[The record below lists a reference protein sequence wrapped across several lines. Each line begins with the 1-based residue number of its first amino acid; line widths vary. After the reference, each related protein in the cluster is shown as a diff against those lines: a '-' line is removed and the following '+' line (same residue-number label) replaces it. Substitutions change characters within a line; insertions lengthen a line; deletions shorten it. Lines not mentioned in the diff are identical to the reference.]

1 MQRLRTLY
9 ILFGIICASSAIVY
23 AQAVSATLL
32 GTVTDASGGVVP
44 NAKVTAT
51 EVNTSTNRSGVT
63 NESGNYSFSNL
74 PPGRYS
80 VTVEATGFKK
90 ETRSAVDVLVDTTT
104 RVDIQL
110 VPGAITET
118 VEVTGAAPTLQTD
131 RADTSM
137 QIATVQTANLPL
149 GTNRNFQSLLNLV
162 PGTTPAS
169 YQHSAFFNAANSLQ
183 TEVDGQMRM
192 GNSYQI
198 EGIDDN
204 ERTGLLQIYVPP
216 IEAIDTVDVAT
227 SNFEAE
233 LGRATGANTNVVI
246 KSGTNQLHGA
256 AYEFLRNNDF
266 NARNFF
272 DKSIGH
278 LAYNYIGGNL
288 GGPIRKNKIFIFGDY
303 LKVYDH
309 EANTNT
315 GTIPPAPWRT
325 GDFSAQS
332 NVIYDPA
339 TGNPDGTGRQPFPGG
354 IVPAN
359 RINPI
364 SAKILALVPLP
375 NQQFNNAAPSSNYF
389 ALLPKTDDTDSFDVK
404 IDDNLSDTGRLSGR
418 FSYARPTIT
427 QAPVFGQAGGFA
439 QGAFQG
445 NGIQKTYSTGINY
458 DRIFS
463 PTLIAEF
470 RIGVAHY
477 HNDALPTDYGTAAA
491 TELGIPGAN
500 IDQWTSGMP
509 SMNIGGFSSPL
520 VGYSASLPW
529 RRAEVN
535 GDLANTWTKTRGNH
549 TIKFGLDY
557 RRIRDDLLQT
567 QTVNPR
573 GQWNFG
579 ANQTSLNPGPG
590 GTQPKTGPAND
601 LASFL
606 LDVPSFAGRDLAA
619 GYFPALRGNELFLF
633 AQDKWQAT
641 QKLTVDLGLR
651 WELYSPFTPHFPG
664 GFSNYNPNDNTLQI
678 AGIGGVPSD
687 LGVQTRYKNFAPRVG
702 LAYRLT
708 DKTVVRAGFGVSYT
722 PFPDNS
728 YAFNYPVKQNKQ
740 YNAPNSFAAAVL
752 DNGVSPA
759 VFQNGFPAPVFAAI
773 PSTGIIT
780 NPDPNQADFVVP
792 QNFKNPSV
800 QSWNIAVQRAL
811 PGHFTLDVAYV
822 GNHGV
827 DSVVAYNLNLPT
839 TVLGGGNAS
848 KPLNQKFGRTA
859 DTTVYWDGMSS
870 HYNALQ
876 VKLDRRFSNGLAITT
891 AYTWGKGMGY
901 QNGDDGGLWS
911 YYDQQRS
918 YARNS
923 YDRTQT
929 FAQSYVYDL
938 PVGVGKKWLNHG
950 VAARVLGG
958 WQLNGILMAVTGT
971 PLTFGANGG
980 VLNTPGTPQT
990 ADQVGPYQV
999 LGGINVPSQGGSPYF
1014 LQSSFV
1020 QPGGV
1025 RLGTSGRNIVSG
1037 PGYYNLDASIFKIVS
1052 VNEKIKAEIRGESFS
1067 VLNNPHF
1074 SNPDTGVAD
1083 QNYGYITGAGGARS
1097 LQLGVKVSF

>member
-1 MQRLRTLY
+1 MRNVRTTLV
-9 ILFGIICASSAIVY
+9 LSLLGCLCAGTAFS
-23 AQAVSATLL
+23 QAVSATLL
-32 GTVTDASGGVVP
+32 GTVTDTSGAVVP
-44 NAKVTAT
+44 KAKVTVT
-51 EVNTSTNRSGVT
+51 EVSTSTSRTGST
-63 NESGNYSFSNL
+63 NESGNYTFGNL
-74 PPGRYS
+74 APGRYS
-80 VTVEATGFKK
+80 VTVESAGFKK
-90 ETRSAVDVLVDTTT
+90 ETRTAVDALLDTTT
-104 RVDIQL
+104 RVDVQL
-110 VPGAITET
+110 VPGEVTET
-118 VEVTGAAPTLQTD
+118 VEVTAAPAALQTD
-131 RADTSM
+131 RADTSV
-137 QIATVQTANLPL
+137 QIETTQTANLPL

-162 PGTTPAS
+162 PGTTPAT

-183 TEVDGQMRM
+183 TEVDGQMRQ

-216 IEAIDTVDVAT
+216 VEAIQTVDVAT

-233 LGRATGANTNVVI
+233 LGRASGANTNVVL

-256 AYEFLRNNDF
+256 AYEFLRNGNL

-272 DKSIGH
+272 DKTVGH
-278 LAYNYIGGNL
+278 LAYNYVGGNL
-288 GGPIRKNKIFIFGDY
+288 GGPIKKNKIFIFGDY

-315 GTIPPAPWRT
+315 GTIPPPPWRN

-332 NVIYDPA
+332 NQIYDPA
-339 TGNPDGTGRQPFPGG
+339 TGNPDGTGRQVFPGN
-354 IVPAN
+354 IIPAN
-359 RINPI
+359 RINPV
-364 SAKILALVPLP
+364 SAKILALVPQP
-375 NQQFNNAAPSSNYF
+375 NQQFSNSAPSSNYF

-404 IDDNLSDTGRLSGR
+404 LDANLSDKGRLSGR
-418 FSYARPTIT
+418 FSYSRPTIT
-427 QAPVFGQAGGFA
+427 QAPVFGDAGGFA
-439 QGAFQG
+439 QGAFEG

-491 TELGIPGAN
+491 TQLGIPGVN

-509 SMNIGGFSSPL
+509 FMNIGGFSSPM

-535 GDLANTWTKTRGNH
+535 GDIANTWTKTKGNH
-549 TIKFGLDY
+549 TIKFGMDY

-579 ANQTSLNPGPG
+579 VDQTSLNPGAG
-590 GTQPKTGPAND
+590 GTVPKTGPAND

-619 GYFPALRGNELFLF
+619 GYFPAIRGNELFLF

-651 WELYSPFTPHFPG
+651 WELYSPFTPRFAG
-664 GFSNYNPNDNTLQI
+664 GFSNYDPTTNSLQI
-678 AGIGGVPSD
+678 AGIGGVPSN
-687 LGVQTRYKNFAPRVG
+687 LGVETRYKNFAPRLGV
-702 LAYRLT
+702 AYRLT
-708 DKTVVRAGFGVSYT
+708 DKTVIRAGFGVSYT
-722 PFPDNS
+722 PFPDNT
-728 YAFNYPVKQNKQ
+728 YAFNYPVKQNNQ
-740 YNAPNSFAAAVL
+740 YNAPNSYAPAVL
-752 DNGVSPA
+752 DNAGTPST
-759 VFQNGFPAPVFAAI
+759 FQRGFPAPTFAPI
-773 PSTGIIT
+773 PANGIIT
-780 NPDPNQADFVVP
+780 NPDPSQADFVVP
-792 QNFKNPSV
+792 QNFKNPNV
-800 QSWNIAVQRAL
+800 QSWNIAVERSL
-811 PGHFTLDVAYV
+811 PENFTLDVAYV

-827 DSVVAYNLNLPT
+827 DSVVSYNLNQPT
-839 TVLGGGNAS
+839 TVLGGGTAS
-848 KPLNQKFGRTA
+848 KPLDLKYGRTA
-859 DTTVYWDGMSS
+859 DTNIYWVGMSTR
-870 HYNALQ
+870 YNSLQ
-876 VKLDRRFSNGLAITT
+876 VKLNRRLTKGLAITT
-891 AYTWGKGMGY
+891 SYTYGKGMGY
-901 QNGDDGGLWS
+901 QTGDDGGLWT
-911 YYDQQRS
+911 YYDQRRS
-918 YARNS
+918 YARTDF
-923 YDRTQT
+923 DRTQT
-929 FAQSYVYDL
+929 YAQSFVYDL
-938 PVGVGKKWLNHG
+938 PIGVGHKILNRG
-950 VAARVLGG
+950 IAARVLGG
-958 WQLNGILMAVTGT
+958 WQVNAIVMAVTGT

-1014 LQSSFV
+1014 LQSSFA
-1020 QPGGV
+1020 QPSGI
-1025 RLGTSGRNIVSG
+1025 RLGTSGRNVASG
-1037 PGYYNLDASIFKIVS
+1037 PGFYNLDASIFKIIA
-1052 VNEKIKAEIRGESFS
+1052 VNERIRCEIRGESFS

-1074 SNPDTGVAD
+1074 SNPDTGVQD

-1097 LQLGVKVSF
+1097 MQLGVKISF

>member
-1 MQRLRTLY
+1 MPHVRTACVLFVLVCLY
-9 ILFGIICASSAIVY
+9 AGPAFP
-23 AQAVSATLL
+23 QAVSATLL
-32 GTVTDASGGVVP
+32 GTVTDSSGGVVP
-44 NAKVTAT
+44 NAKVTVT
-51 EVNTSTNRSGVT
+51 EVNTSVRRTNLT
-63 NESGNYSFSNL
+63 NGSGNYTFSNL

-90 ETRSAVDVLVDTTT
+90 ETHAAVDALLDTTS

-118 VEVTGAAPTLQTD
+118 VDVTAAAPLLQTD
-131 RADTSM
+131 RADTSA
-137 QIATVQTANLPL
+137 QIESVQTANLPL
-149 GTNRNFQSLLNLV
+149 GTNRNFQNLLNLV
-162 PGTTPAS
+162 PGTTPAT

-183 TEVDGQMRM
+183 TEVDGQMRQ

-216 IEAIDTVDVAT
+216 IEAINTVDVAT

-233 LGRATGANTNVVI
+233 LGRASGANTNVVL
-246 KSGTNQLHGA
+246 KSGTNQVHGA
-256 AYEFLRNNDF
+256 AYEFVRNNDF

-288 GGPIRKNKIFIFGDY
+288 GGPIKKNKIFIFGDY

-309 EANTNT
+309 EADTNT
-315 GTIPPAPWRT
+315 GTIPPVPWRT
-325 GDFSAQS
+325 GDFSAQP
-332 NVIYDPA
+332 NVIYDPT
-339 TGNPDGTGRQPFPGG
+339 TGNADGTGRKPFPGD
-354 IVPAN
+354 IIPAN

-364 SAKILALVPLP
+364 SAKILGLVPQP
-375 NQQFNNAAPSSNYF
+375 DQQFSNSVPANNYF

-404 IDDNLSDTGRLSGR
+404 IDDNISDKDRLSGR

-427 QAPVFGQAGGFA
+427 QAPIFGGAGGFA
-439 QGAFQG
+439 QGAFEG

-458 DRIFS
+458 DRIFG

-477 HNDALPTDYGTAAA
+477 HNDALPTDYGVAAA
-491 TELGIPGAN
+491 TQLGIPGAN

-509 SMNIGGFSSPL
+509 SMSIGGFSSPL

-535 GDLANTWTKTRGNH
+535 GDVANTWTKTKGNH

-567 QTVNPR
+567 QTINPR
-573 GQWNFG
+573 GNWSFG
-579 ANQTSLNPGPG
+579 ADQTSLNPGPG
-590 GTQPKTGPAND
+590 GTIPKTGPAND

-606 LDVPSFAGRDLAA
+606 LDDPSSAGRDLAA
-619 GYFPALRGNELFLF
+619 GYFPAIRGNELFLF

-651 WELYSPFTPHFPG
+651 WELYSPFTPHFAG
-664 GFSNYNPNDNTLQI
+664 GFSNYDPSNNTLQI
-678 AGIGGVPSD
+678 AGIGNVPSN
-687 LGVQTRYKNFAPRVG
+687 LGVETRYRNFAPRLG

-708 DKTVVRAGFGVSYT
+708 DRTVIRAGFGVSYT

-740 YNAPNSFAAAVL
+740 YTAPNSYAVAVL

-759 VFQNGFPAPVFAAI
+759 TFQSGFPAPSFAAI
-773 PSTGIIT
+773 PSSGIIA

-800 QSWNIAVQRAL
+800 QSWNIAIERAL
-811 PGHFTLDVAYV
+811 PQHFTLDVAYV

-839 TVLGGGNAS
+839 ATLGGGNPS
-848 KPLNQKFGRTA
+848 RPLNLIYGRTA

-876 VKLDRRFSNGLAITT
+876 IKLDRRLTNGLAITT
-891 AYTWGKGMGY
+891 AYTYGKGMGY
-901 QNGDDGGLWS
+901 QTGDDGGLWS
-911 YYDQQRS
+911 YYDQRRS
-918 YARNS
+918 YGRND

-938 PVGVGKKWLNHG
+938 PLGVGKKWLNRG
-950 VAARVLGG
+950 IAARVLGG
-958 WQLNGILMAVTGT
+958 WQVNGILMIVTGT

-990 ADQVGPYQV
+990 ADQVGPFQV

-1020 QPGGV
+1020 QPTGV
-1025 RLGTSGRNIVSG
+1025 RLGTSGRNIASG
-1037 PGYYNLDASIFKIVS
+1037 PGFYNLDASIFKIVS
-1052 VNEKIKAEIRGESFS
+1052 INERIKAEIRGESFS

-1083 QNYGYITGAGGARS
+1083 QNYGYITGAGGGRG
-1097 LQLGVKVSF
+1097 LQLGLKVDF